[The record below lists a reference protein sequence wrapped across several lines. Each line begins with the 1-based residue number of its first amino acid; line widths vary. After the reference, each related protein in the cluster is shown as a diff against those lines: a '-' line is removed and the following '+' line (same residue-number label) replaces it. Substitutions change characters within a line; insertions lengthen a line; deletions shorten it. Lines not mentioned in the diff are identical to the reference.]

1 MYLCS
6 AALGSRQS
14 GPDESLKDLPPHV
27 GGDKEGPCPP
37 GPPYGWRSKMPGT
50 WQRDGAALS
59 LTVGTF
65 LEGGVLDE
73 QGRGQGTIVLG
84 VKDVGKNHG
93 GAATVE
99 AKFLGCS
106 DPHYLWWMEKGV
118 GQELSDRAWY
128 HLCGARPGE
137 CGNPRGKAKMIHL
150 TKVRELNP
158 GDFEESILP
167 FLRKKEH
174 GESFDANLGQF
185 NRWLERRG
193 KGTPA
198 GAASAKGPEA
208 MAKWHGS
215 DSSEGEGKVSRSE
228 SPQAKKMR
236 DRLEALRK
244 ELRQAEKQAE
254 DYRDKKKKAKRR
266 SRSPPEKDG
275 KKKKTRK
282 RRRSTNRSRSRRK
295 KSPSTRGR
303 SRSRKKKSS
312 HRDRSRTRQRKRR
325 KKDTE
330 SSDSGM
336 TEILDKKEELFK
348 NKKRGGSRSPV
359 AGDRGPFGE
368 GPAVDYKDEEET
380 DSDESDFRKAPSG
393 TAKSSQLKLLS
404 YSRRHPGRLA
414 SRMLLKMAKTSA
426 RGLEG
431 ASRSKTPAVAM
442 HHLLTVL
449 QPSLQG
455 KLGMRTL
462 REMKTLAQCLDLLA
476 EGEVGRSADLISQRV
491 KALER
496 ATVEGH
502 WNSAQFLELLPPEN
516 STLLERDEELYLA
529 RETLTEQKIRGYDK
543 GTRPKTWDPPKGG
556 GKGKDVQ
563 KGSKGKGKDKKPSD
577 KEEKNA

>member
-1 MYLCS
+1 
-6 AALGSRQS
+6 
-14 GPDESLKDLPPHV
+14 
-27 GGDKEGPCPP
+27 
-37 GPPYGWRSKMPGT
+37 MPGT
-50 WQRDGAALS
+50 WQRDGAGLS

-65 LEGGVLDE
+65 LEGGVLDAA
-73 QGRGQGTIVLG
+73 GRSQGTIVLG
-84 VKDVGKNHG
+84 VKEVGKEHR
-93 GAATVE
+93 GAASIE

-106 DPHYLWWMEKGV
+106 DPHYLWWMEKGE

-128 HLCGARPGE
+128 HLCGTRPGE
-137 CGNPRGKAKMIHL
+137 CGSVRGKAKMIHL

-158 GDFEESILP
+158 GDFEESVLP
-167 FLRKKEH
+167 FLKKQEH
-174 GESFDANLGQF
+174 SEAFDANLSKF

-193 KGTPA
+193 KGTPT
-198 GAASAKGPEA
+198 GAASARAPEA
-208 MAKWHGS
+208 KARWHGS
-215 DSSEGEGKVSRSE
+215 DSSEVEEKRSRSD
-228 SPQAKKMR
+228 SPQEKKMR

-254 DYRDKKKKAKRR
+254 DYREKKKKAKHR
-266 SRSPPEKDG
+266 SRTPPAKDG
-275 KKKKTRK
+275 KKKKRK
-282 RRRSTNRSRSRRK
+282 RRQRSTKRSRSRHQ

-303 SRSRKKKSS
+303 SRSRRRRSS
-312 HRDRSRTRQRKRR
+312 HRDRSRTRHRKRR
-325 KKDTE
+325 KKDTGSADSGSNE
-330 SSDSGM
+330 SS
-336 TEILDKKEELFK
+336 EKKEELFK
-348 NKKRGGSRSPV
+348 NRRGGGSKSPV

-368 GPAVDYKDEEET
+368 GPAVDYKDEDES
-380 DSDESDFRKAPSG
+380 DSEESDFRKAPSG

-414 SRMLLKMAKTSA
+414 SRMLLKMAKASA

-476 EGEVGRSADLISQRV
+476 QGEVGRSADLVSQRV

-529 RETLTEQKIRGYDK
+529 REALTEQKIRGYDK
-543 GTRPKTWDPPKGG
+543 GTRPKTWEAPKGG
-556 GKGKDVQ
+556 GKGKDTQ
-563 KGSKGKGKDKKPSD
+563 KGAKGKGKDKRPSD